1 MSSSIAFLE
10 FPGRKTPLF
19 CKGSKDLDTAENYP
33 GLTEKLYSFHKK
45 WTGILNEDN
54 SLTPAHTQKQTGI
67 F

>member
-45 WTGILNEDN
+45 MDW
-54 SLTPAHTQKQTGI
+54 HFK
-67 F
+67 